1 MSSFP
6 IGFFDSG
13 IGGISLWKAIK
24 KILPNENSIYLS
36 DSKNCPYGLKS
47 KDKLDE
53 ICIKNTEFLID
64 KGCKMIMLLV
74 ILQLLIQFQFLE
86 INIKFHL

>member
-24 KILPNENSIYLS
+24 KILPNENSVYLS

-53 ICIKNTEFLID
+53 IRGKNYASSYD
-64 KGCKMIMLLV
+64 KIIINPTKNKFGY
-74 ILQLLIQFQFLE
+74 IQKY
-86 INIKFHL
+86 KF